1 MNIKQILFYVPCLL
15 LFWACEAGPNIDEK
29 AYQDLESYVKSVED
43 TVEQGATV
51 SWQEIESNYQILQR
65 QVQQTLA
72 STNQEGNADSQE
84 ELRKLEERY
93 QESKRAYEVGENPDR
108 SSSFDQYDNMNDT
121 VLGSDGNQSEYV
133 GDTLNR
139 FP

>member
-1 MNIKQILFYVPCLL
+1 MNIIQILFYVPCLL
-15 LFWACEAGPNIDEK
+15 LFWACVAGNQIDEK
-29 AYQDLESYVKSVED
+29 AIQDLESYVKSVED
-43 TVEQGATV
+43 TVDQGATV
-51 SWQEIESNYQILQR
+51 SWQEIESNYQSLQR

-93 QESKRAYEVGENPDR
+93 QESKLAFEDGFYSDR
-108 SSSFDQYDNMNDT
+108 SSSFDQYNTMNDT
-121 VLGSDGNQSEYV
+121 VLGSDGNRSEYV
-133 GDTLNR
+133 VDTLNR